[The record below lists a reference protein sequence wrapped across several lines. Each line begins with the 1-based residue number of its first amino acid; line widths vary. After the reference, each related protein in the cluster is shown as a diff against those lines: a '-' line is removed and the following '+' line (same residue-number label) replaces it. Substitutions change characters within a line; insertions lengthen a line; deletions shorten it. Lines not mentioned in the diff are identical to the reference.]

1 MVFPFFYQKKM
12 TKFVMNIYVMK
23 NLLKTARH
31 AKGLKVKELAAL
43 LLIDQALVSKFES
56 GKRLPTEAQV
66 YLLAKHLGIPL
77 NDLLTVWL
85 KEKVLNEIK
94 PYPVAMDVISIV
106 QEEMARYNVAKKRVI
121 SKRIQDILNEI
132 DSCKVKLDHKRKYDS
147 YRIREALELEYIFD
161 SNRIEGNTLTLRET
175 DLVINQG
182 LTISGK
188 SMQEHLEAIN
198 HKEAVAYINFLIEK
212 DSVITEREV
221 LSIHNLILRGI
232 NSPEAG
238 KYRDLQVMIQGSKH
252 MPPSAFE
259 LKREMNLFFSWYEQ
273 HKHIHP
279 VVLAA
284 EMHERLVTIHP
295 FIDGNGRTS
304 RLLMNLI
311 LLKNGYVIAN
321 LKGDY
326 ESRMKYYNALEDAQV
341 NENKDNFIELI
352 ALTELECIKRYLSIL
367 G

>member
-1 MVFPFFYQKKM
+1 
-12 TKFVMNIYVMK
+12 MK
-23 NLLKTARH
+23 NLIKTARLQ
-31 AKGLKVKELAAL
+31 KGLKVKELAAL
-43 LLIDQALVSKFES
+43 MLVDQSIISRFES
-56 GKRLPTEAQV
+56 GKRVPTEAQV
-66 YLLAKHLGIPL
+66 YLLAKYLDISI
-77 NDLLTVWL
+77 NELLAAWL
-85 KEKVLNEIK
+85 KERVMNELK
-94 PYPVAMDVISIV
+94 PYPVAMDVISMV
-106 QEEMARYNVAKKRVI
+106 QEEMARYNVAKKRII
-121 SKRIQDILNEI
+121 SSRIQDILNEI
-132 DSCKVKLDHKRKYDS
+132 DACKTKLDHKRSYDS
-147 YRIREALELEYIFD
+147 YRIREALELEYIYD

-175 DLVINQG
+175 DLVINKG

-198 HKEAVAYINFLIEK
+198 HKEAISYINFLIEK
-212 DSVITEREV
+212 DAVITEREI

-232 NSPEAG
+232 NSAEAG
-238 KYRDLQVMIQGSKH
+238 TYRNQNVMIQGSKH
-252 MPPSAFE
+252 MPPSYFG
-259 LKREMNLFFSWYEQ
+259 LRSEMNLFFSWYEQ

-326 ESRMKYYNALEDAQV
+326 DSRMKYYTALEEAQV
-341 NENKDNFIELI
+341 NENKDDFIELI
-352 ALTELECIKRYLSIL
+352 ALAELECIRRYLSVL
-367 G
+367 E